1 MHPTSL
7 AERTAGLLATEFR
20 LDLETSTV
28 HIVTKFLVVFA
39 AVLSMILAGLT
50 IAYTSNAGALKEA
63 IQLSENRASQA
74 SGQAAAVTA
83 AAASERESLQ
93 QKINELETALQQAV
107 ASTAALQGDNAKLL
121 AEVNGLKQ
129 ASVSHSAQIDQFTAV
144 VQTYAAL
151 NKSQSDELNTLRS
164 KELDGARKEIEL
176 SDRINDLLGEL
187 EVSRETGR
195 SLQEQLVAARESLDR
210 SQQGTSLGVTGSEQ
224 ALLRAP
230 TNFRSQVNDV
240 REDEAGNTMVT
251 LPAGASD
258 GLRERMRLSIVRE
271 GGFVASVV
279 LERVDQNESVGRVD
293 FLGREVTIQAG
304 DRVIASTL

>member
-1 MHPTSL
+1 
-7 AERTAGLLATEFR
+7 
-20 LDLETSTV
+20 D
-28 HIVTKFLVVFA
+28 
-39 AVLSMILAGLT
+39 
-50 IAYTSNAGALKEA
+50 
-63 IQLSENRASQA
+63 
-74 SGQAAAVTA
+74 
-83 AAASERESLQ
+83 
-93 QKINELETALQQAV
+93 
-107 ASTAALQGDNAKLL
+107 LQGENAKLL

-151 NKSQSDELNTLRS
+151 NKTQSDELNLLRT
-164 KELDGARKEIEL
+164 KELEAARKEIEL

-210 SQQGTSLGVTGSEQ
+210 SQQPGASLGGSGGDQ

-230 TNFRSQVNDV
+230 ANFRTQVNDV
-240 REDEAGNTMVT
+240 RADKAGNTLVT
-251 LPAGASD
+251 VPAGASD
-258 GLRERMRLSIVRE
+258 GLREKMRLSIVRN
-271 GGFVASVV
+271 GGFLATLV

>member
-1 MHPTSL
+1 M
-7 AERTAGLLATEFR
+7 
-20 LDLETSTV
+20 
-28 HIVTKFLVVFA
+28 HIVTKFLIVFA

-50 IAYTSNAGALKEA
+50 IAYTSNAGTLREA
-63 IQLSENRASQA
+63 VQLSENKASQA
-74 SGQAAAVTA
+74 SAQASAVTA
-83 AAASERESLQ
+83 ASAAERESLQ
-93 QKINELETALQQAV
+93 QKINDIETALQQAV
-107 ASTAALQGDNAKLL
+107 SRTADLQGENAKLL

-129 ASVSHSAQIDQFTAV
+129 SSVSHNAQIDQFTAV

-151 NKSQSDELNTLRS
+151 NKTQSDELNSLRA

-210 SQQGTSLGVTGSEQ
+210 TQQTGASLGVTGSDQ

-230 TNFRSQVNDV
+230 SNFRTQVNDV
-240 REDEAGNTMVT
+240 REDESGNTLVT
-251 LPAGASD
+251 IPAGASD
-258 GLRERMRLSIVRE
+258 GLREKMRLSITRD
-271 GGFVASVV
+271 GGFLASLVI
-279 LERVDQNESVGRVD
+279 ERVDQNESVGRVD
-293 FLGREVTIQAG
+293 FLGREVVIQAG